1 VYYADDVMQ
10 ISRMRVVGVGPIE
23 DLTFRFA
30 DDEGRSRAT
39 TVIVGGAGVGKTS
52 LLSAMASTRPGLAVV
67 QHRSPDRI
75 SYVTAEWLTGDDD
88 AARPHPLSV
97 LTPNAPVAEDDD
109 GAPQRRREQSAYDR
123 RASEGGFV
131 LVALSGARWF
141 SKSSVLLSAPD
152 RSLGRYDVRTPAHFD
167 DATRADLARETKQ
180 ALSYASIGAALSA
193 RRRAAKQASVERI
206 EAFERALQDA
216 VSPLAELAG
225 YTYLGADPFTL
236 EPAFIGPD
244 ERPLS
249 FDELPTSVR
258 HLVSFVALPLRALF
272 AAYPARSGPPERALE
287 LRASEGVV
295 LIDDVE
301 LHQDIAVQ
309 RALLPALRRA
319 LPRVQWIVTTSSPEI
334 AQGCEASDVL
344 ALRRMPSSDRVELYE
359 GDLAVVH

>member
-1 VYYADDVMQ
+1 MQ
-10 ISRMRVVGVGPIE
+10 ISRMRVVGVGPLE
-23 DLTFRFA
+23 DLTFRFS
-30 DDEGRSRAT
+30 DEEGRSRAS

-52 LLSAMASTRPGLAVV
+52 LLSAMASTRPGLTVM
-67 QHRSPDRI
+67 QHRSRDRI
-75 SYVTAEWLTGDDD
+75 SYVMADWLTGDDD
-88 AARPHPLSV
+88 EARPHPLALV
-97 LTPNAPVAEDDD
+97 TPNAPVEEEEDN
-109 GAPQRRREQSAYDR
+109 AALQRRREQSSYDR
-123 RASEGGFV
+123 RAAEGGFV

-167 DATRADLARETKQ
+167 DASRADLSRETKQ

-193 RRRAAKQASVERI
+193 RNRALKPGTTDRI
-206 EAFERALQDA
+206 EAFDRALQEA
-216 VSPLAELAG
+216 LSPLVELAG
-225 YTYLGADPFTL
+225 YTYLGADPLTL
-236 EPAFIGPD
+236 EPGFIGPD

-249 FDELPTSVR
+249 FDDLPTSVR

-272 AAYPARSGPPERALE
+272 AAYPARTTE

-301 LHQDIAVQ
+301 MHQDIAVQ
-309 RALLPALRRA
+309 RALIPALRQA
-319 LPRVQWIVTTSSPEI
+319 LPRVQWIVTTSSPEV

-359 GDLAVVH
+359 GELAVVH